1 LSKETVSFLKCIL
14 FFKFLCNIYLRSPG
28 ISLWKIMQ
36 FIIYHWGIENDCT
49 HLAEIKR
56 ARKNH
61 FIPRGRTRGIGL
73 RGFLI
78 KSDTRR
84 SVSNGNMH
92 VRPRD
97 FAGGVRPAPFVK
109 RGCDSITMEFI
120 HPSIYPVARRWAR
133 YDSERE
139 WQRKEIFFIPPFP
152 SASLDLY
159 RNQEDTERISNSV
172 SHEICRAWTVRGE
185 FSARAPVHLSWHPVN
200 ILKYSITYPKILS
213 LCFHG
218 IF

>member
-1 LSKETVSFLKCIL
+1 
-14 FFKFLCNIYLRSPG
+14 
-28 ISLWKIMQ
+28 MQ
-36 FIIYHWGIENDCT
+36 FTVYHRGIENDCT
-49 HLAEIKR
+49 HLAEIER
-56 ARKNH
+56 ARKKH

-78 KSDTRR
+78 KSDARR

-120 HPSIYPVARRWAR
+120 HPSIYPVARRWATTR
-133 YDSERE
+133 RESGDGKKFFLFLLFLPLPWTCIVIKKTRSELAIRFRTRFAGRE
-139 WQRKEIFFIPPFP
+139 LSGENFP
-152 SASLDLY
+152 
-159 RNQEDTERISNSV
+159 REPQ
-172 SHEICRAWTVRGE
+172 C
-185 FSARAPVHLSWHPVN
+185 HLSWHPVN
-200 ILKYSITYPKILS
+200 IFKYSITYPKILS
-213 LCFHG
+213 SCFHG